1 MARRQEVTHSFKLK
15 LEESQVVLSF
25 FNDNFPDQ
33 ITRKTA
39 GFVAALLSSGPRSD
53 HEVAVRYTNED
64 GQEMHSYETRRN
76 GEYHGVLEIAGTTP
90 ASISR
95 AKINF
100 TLQVETNWR
109 NGELSSSARW
119 ISEALPA
126 GSLRSWV
133 FGETE
138 IDDETLKA
146 VKESLVEVEK
156 ECREDSNVFFPVS
169 RESVGWTAKNN
180 DHLLNRMALEVGALI
195 GREVEVHAHWKK
207 SQRNSSDSKKKSA
220 TASKK
225 STSTHDFSGRSSGS
239 EFSLKEQMSSIGIK
253 SVDDLYTKLSK
264 AKKKGPELGKLADS
278 LASISEDDDLVC
290 VLARLM
296 YACSYVPG
304 ISVSE
309 EINGLSA
316 SLELAG
322 IRSPDDKRV
331 ALAAV
336 RVVVQGIQMAR
347 ENRLGNTCINA
358 LALIGEIWANDLPD
372 GMKSAGGTQGRGWV
386 SAAVLLYLAEVV
398 GSSKEAAEVVAES
411 LQGGNAPSFRE
422 QVRMLGHFG
431 RAYAEVN
438 GIDYDKFVERHVGG
452 W

>member
-1 MARRQEVTHSFKLK
+1 MARRQEATHSYKIKTDESLIVLGSF
-15 LEESQVVLSF
+15 EENV
-25 FNDNFPDQ
+25 PDQ
-33 ITRKTA
+33 ETRRLA
-39 GFVAALLSSGPRSD
+39 RFVAALLSSGPRSD
-53 HEVAVRYTNED
+53 HEVAVRYTAE
-64 GQEMHSYETRRN
+64 N
-76 GEYHGVLEIAGTTP
+76 GFEIHEYLYRKNRAYHGVTEGSGTMP

-95 AKINF
+95 AKVKY
-100 TLQVETNWR
+100 TLRLERTWSD
-109 NGELSSSARW
+109 GELSVFSKAIFES
-119 ISEALPA
+119 LPA
-126 GSLRSWV
+126 GSLRSWA
-133 FGETE
+133 FGET
-138 IDDETLKA
+138 DLGDEMSVEAKND
-146 VKESLVEVEK
+146 LVALEK
-156 ECREDSNVFFPVS
+156 ELREDRDVFFPVS
-169 RESVGWTAKNN
+169 RESVGWTEQNKV
-180 DHLLNRMALEVGALI
+180 HLLNRMAVEVGALI
-195 GREVEVHAHWKK
+195 GREVEVHAHWKE
-207 SQRNSSDSKKKSA
+207 SQRSSSASKKKSA
-220 TASKK
+220 TPSKK
-225 STSTHDFSGRSSGS
+225 STSTRDFSGRSSGS
-239 EFSLKEQMSSIGIK
+239 EFSLKEQMSSIGIR

-278 LASISEDDDLVC
+278 LASISEDDDLVR

-296 YACSYVPG
+296 FACSYVPG

-331 ALAAV
+331 ALTAV
-336 RVVVQGIQMAR
+336 GVVVQGIQTAR

-372 GMKSAGGTQGRGWV
+372 GMKSAGGTKGRGWV

-411 LQGGNAPSFRE
+411 LEGGRAPSFRE

-431 RAYAEVN
+431 RAYAEAN
-438 GIDYDKFVERHVGG
+438 GIDYDKYVERHVGG